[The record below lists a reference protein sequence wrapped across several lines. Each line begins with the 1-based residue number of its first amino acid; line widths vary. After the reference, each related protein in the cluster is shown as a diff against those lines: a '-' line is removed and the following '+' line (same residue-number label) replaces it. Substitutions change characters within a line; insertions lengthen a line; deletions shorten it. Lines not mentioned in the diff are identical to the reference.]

1 MQQSRWLNWMI
12 EQSSLRNA
20 ESLIRFGAEK
30 LSSISNVPRLEAE
43 MLLSNLLETN
53 RIDFHTDDIGISSKI
68 MDKFESMIESRFK
81 GMPIAY
87 LIGKKEF
94 WSLDFEINPS
104 VLVPRPETELL
115 IENAIELLKDH
126 ESPRI
131 LELGTG
137 SGIIS
142 IVLYKEMV
150 TPEITATDIC
160 DEALYVAKNN
170 ADRHQIKDIDFLVSD
185 WFSEIKNKKYDLII
199 SNPPYVDKTKLS
211 NEELFGIDME
221 PDIALYS
228 ENNGTSDLE
237 SIIQKSSIFLK
248 HGGCLMLEHAYDQA
262 DYCMREM
269 KKAGYSRIKKSK
281 DIQDIP
287 RTISGTFLNE

>member
-1 MQQSRWLNWMI
+1 MI
-12 EQSSLRNA
+12 EESSLRNA
-20 ESLIRFGAEK
+20 ESLISFGTEK
-30 LSSISNVPRLEAE
+30 LSSISDVPRLEAE
-43 MLLSNLLETN
+43 VLLSNLLKIN
-53 RIDFHTDDIGISSKI
+53 PIKFHTEDIGISPNV

-81 GMPIAY
+81 GIPIAY

-94 WSLDFEINPS
+94 WSLSFEINSS

-115 IENAIELLKDH
+115 IENAIELLKDQ
-126 ESPRI
+126 ESPKI

-137 SGIIS
+137 SGIVS
-142 IVLYKEMV
+142 IVLHKELLS
-150 TPEITATDIC
+150 PEITATDISS
-160 DEALYVAKNN
+160 EALYVAKNN
-170 ADRHQIKDIDFLVSD
+170 AHKYRITDINFLVSD
-185 WFSEIKNKKYDLII
+185 WFSEFKNEKYDLII

-211 NEELFGIDME
+211 NEELFSIDME

-228 ENNGTSDLE
+228 ENDGTSDLE
-237 SIIQKSSIFLK
+237 FIIRNSSMFLE
-248 HGGCLMLEHAYDQA
+248 HGGWLMLEHGYDQA

-269 KKAGYSRIKKSK
+269 RTAGYSKIKKSK

>member
-43 MLLSNLLETN
+43 VLLSNLLKIN
-53 RIDFHTDDIGISSKI
+53 PMKFHTDDIGISSNV
-68 MDKFESMIESRFK
+68 MNKFESMIESRFK

-137 SGIIS
+137 SGVVS
-142 IVLYKEMV
+142 IVLYKELV
-150 TPEITATDIC
+150 TPEITATDIS

-170 ADRHQIKDIDFLVSD
+170 ADRYQIKDINFLVSD

-211 NEELFGIDME
+211 NEELFNIGME

-237 SIIQKSSIFLK
+237 FIIQNSSIFLR
-248 HGGCLMLEHAYDQA
+248 HGGFLMLEHGYNQA

-281 DIQDIP
+281 DIQNIP

>member
-43 MLLSNLLETN
+43 VLLSNLLKIN
-53 RIDFHTDDIGISSKI
+53 PIKFHTDDIGISSNV

-94 WSLDFEINPS
+94 WSLEFEINPS

-126 ESPRI
+126 DSPRI
-131 LELGTG
+131 LEL
-137 SGIIS
+137 
-142 IVLYKEMV
+142 
-150 TPEITATDIC
+150 
-160 DEALYVAKNN
+160 
-170 ADRHQIKDIDFLVSD
+170 
-185 WFSEIKNKKYDLII
+185 
-199 SNPPYVDKTKLS
+199 
-211 NEELFGIDME
+211 
-221 PDIALYS
+221 DIALYS

-237 SIIQKSSIFLK
+237 FIIQNSSIFLK
-248 HGGCLMLEHAYDQA
+248 HGGCLMLEHGYDQA

-281 DIQDIP
+281 DIQNIP

>member
-1 MQQSRWLNWMI
+1 MI
-12 EQSSLRNA
+12 EESSLRNA
-20 ESLIRFGAEK
+20 ESLIRLGTEK
-30 LSSISNVPRLEAE
+30 LSSISDVPRLEAE
-43 MLLSNLLETN
+43 VLLSNLLKIN
-53 RIDFHTDDIGISSKI
+53 PIKFHTEDIGISPNV

-81 GMPIAY
+81 GIPIAY

-94 WSLDFEINPS
+94 WSLSFEINSS

-115 IENAIELLKDH
+115 IENAIELLKDQ
-126 ESPRI
+126 ESPKI

-137 SGIIS
+137 SGIVS
-142 IVLYKEMV
+142 IVLHKELLS
-150 TPEITATDIC
+150 PEITATDISS
-160 DEALYVAKNN
+160 EALYVAKNN
-170 ADRHQIKDIDFLVSD
+170 AHKYRITDINFLVSD
-185 WFSEIKNKKYDLII
+185 WFSEFKNEKYDLII

-211 NEELFGIDME
+211 NEELFSIGME

-228 ENNGTSDLE
+228 ENDGTSDLE
-237 SIIQKSSIFLK
+237 FIIRNSSMFLE
-248 HGGCLMLEHAYDQA
+248 HGGWLMLEHGYDQA

-269 KKAGYSRIKKSK
+269 RTAGYSKIKKSK

>member
-1 MQQSRWLNWMI
+1 MI
-12 EQSSLRNA
+12 EESSLRNA
-20 ESLIRFGAEK
+20 ESLIRLGTEK
-30 LSSISNVPRLEAE
+30 LSSISDVPRLEAE
-43 MLLSNLLETN
+43 VLLSNLLKIN
-53 RIDFHTDDIGISSKI
+53 PIKFHTEDIGISPNV

-81 GMPIAY
+81 GIPIAY

-94 WSLDFEINPS
+94 WSLSFEINSS

-115 IENAIELLKDH
+115 IENAIELLKDQ
-126 ESPRI
+126 ESPKI

-137 SGIIS
+137 SGIVS
-142 IVLYKEMV
+142 IVLHKELLS
-150 TPEITATDIC
+150 PEITATDISS
-160 DEALYVAKNN
+160 EALYVAKNN
-170 ADRHQIKDIDFLVSD
+170 AHKYRITDINFLVSD
-185 WFSEIKNKKYDLII
+185 WFSEFKNERYDLII

-211 NEELFGIDME
+211 NEELFSIGME

-228 ENNGTSDLE
+228 ENDGTSDLE
-237 SIIQKSSIFLK
+237 FIIRNSSMFLE
-248 HGGCLMLEHAYDQA
+248 HGGWLMLEHGYDQA

-269 KKAGYSRIKKSK
+269 RTAGYSKIKKSK